1 MENKTKQ
8 VVVIDPS
15 EMYERRLKY
24 EEKHGLWETFKAI
37 YWSFFILIIGTYM
50 TYFYTSSLNLI
61 TLFGWILILFAFF
74 YIIFGLT
81 KILHLKLMRRVS

>member
-8 VVVIDPS
+8 VVIIDPS

-50 TYFYTSSLNLI
+50 TYFYTSSLSLI